1 METDMAEQEHEHG
14 TMDITAQEKT
24 FAGFMTFTKWT
35 VIVIIAILVLLAIFR
50 T

>member
-1 METDMAEQEHEHG
+1 MADEHKPG
-14 TMDITAQEKT
+14 TMDITEQEKT

-35 VIVIIAILVLLAIFR
+35 VIGIIVLLVLLAIFR